1 MKKIITYTLLL
12 FSVTVFSQEQIT
24 LEECYQLLNTN
35 FPLAKQSA
43 LLETQNTLD
52 LETIKTGKLPE
63 INLSAQATY
72 QSDVI
77 EIPIPNT
84 GIEPLNNDQYRA
96 TLSVNQL
103 IYGGGIIDA
112 SLNAKSATLKTQL
125 KQVEVNL
132 YQLKKQ
138 VNQLYFSIL
147 LIQEKR
153 GLLIEKEKQL
163 NVQLKEVTSGI
174 KNGVLLPTSD
184 KILQAE
190 LLKVK
195 QQFLEINLNKKSLIN
210 TLSSLIGKEIDT
222 TSKFKNRMVSTKSN
236 TETTRPELEL
246 FQLKKEQIEASESVI
261 SKENS
266 PKLIG
271 FANGGYGNPG
281 LNMLDNSFQPFYTIG
296 IKLNWKVF
304 DWNANKKKREAV
316 SINKDIIDTEAE
328 IFVLSTNIELNQQ
341 QSEIQKLESFISSD
355 LEIIKLRKEVL
366 KSAESQ
372 LKNGIITPSS
382 YITELTNLYEDETTL
397 STHKIQLLLA
407 KVNYN
412 TTKGN

>member
-1 MKKIITYTLLL
+1 MNKLILYLLL
-12 FSVTVFSQEQIT
+12 FFSLGVFSQEQIT
-24 LEECYQLLNTN
+24 LEECYQSLNTN
-35 FPLAKQSA
+35 FPLAKQTA
-43 LLETQNTLD
+43 LLETQNVLD

-63 INLSAQATY
+63 INFSAQATY

-77 EIPIPNT
+77 EIPIPNS
-84 GIEPLNNDQYRA
+84 GIESLNNDQYRA

-112 SLNAKSATLKTQL
+112 SLNAKSATLKTQQ
-125 KQVEVNL
+125 KQIEVNL

-147 LIQEKR
+147 LTHEKR
-153 GLLIEKEKQL
+153 GLLVEKEK
-163 NVQLKEVTSGI
+163 VLKAKLSEVISGI

-195 QQFLEINLNKKSLIN
+195 QQFSEIDLNKMSLMN
-210 TLSSLIGKEIDT
+210 TLSSIIGKEIDIT
-222 TSKFKNRMVSTKSN
+222 FNFENPKVSTRFS
-236 TETTRPELEL
+236 TEISRPELEL
-246 FQLKKEQIEASESVI
+246 FQLKKEQIEASKAII

-281 LNMLDNSFQPFYTIG
+281 LNMLDNSFQTFYTVG
-296 IKLNWKVF
+296 VKLNWRVF
-304 DWNANKKKREAV
+304 NWNAIKKKREAV
-316 SINKDIIDTEAE
+316 SINKDIIDNEAE
-328 IFVLSTNIELNQQ
+328 IFALNTNIELNQQ
-341 QSEIQKLESFISSD
+341 QSKIQKLEAFIASD

-372 LKNGIITPSS
+372 LKNGIITSSS

-407 KVNYN
+407 KANYN